1 MQRKRWR
8 LWRPTTQGTWKRLL
22 PSRIQLQLMLDLCF
36 LISRVS
42 IFIFLLHYNFCYSF
56 KIRKP
61 QRRRQEQNC
70 LRFSACHQSVRMFM
84 VWKKFQLSKKIEVI
98 EKEKNDT
105 VVRYAVREA
114 DIMRLKDEKEKYEKE
129 VIFRFFFLL
138 TFSSFFSFFE

>member
-1 MQRKRWR
+1 
-8 LWRPTTQGTWKRLL
+8 
-22 PSRIQLQLMLDLCF
+22 
-36 LISRVS
+36 
-42 IFIFLLHYNFCYSF
+42 
-56 KIRKP
+56 
-61 QRRRQEQNC
+61 
-70 LRFSACHQSVRMFM
+70 M